1 VTALGNRAHLF
12 AHPRH
17 RDALVHI
24 FGTVL
29 GCVTRTVPLPN
40 TAEPM
45 LALRFP
51 DGGALSIEFRPDAL
65 DTEAPSRGAWLE
77 IRTRDLATLRQAVRE
92 AGLSEVHHPGHEF
105 YFSIPGGQV
114 FAVVPE

>member
-1 VTALGNRAHLF
+1 MTALGNKAHLF

-24 FGTVL
+24 FGTVF
-29 GCVTRTVPLPN
+29 GCAARTVPLPDI
-40 TAEPM
+40 TEPM

-51 DGGALSIEFRPDAL
+51 DGGVLSIEFRPDAP
-65 DTEAPSRGAWLE
+65 DTQTATNGAWLE
-77 IRTRDLATLRQAVRE
+77 IRTRNLAALRQAVLD
-92 AGLSEVHHPGHEF
+92 AGLCEVHHPGHEF

-114 FAVVPE
+114 FAVMPE

>member
-1 VTALGNRAHLF
+1 MTALGNRAHLF

-29 GCVTRTVPLPN
+29 GCATRTVPLPN
-40 TAEPM
+40 MPEPM

-51 DGGALSIEFRPDAL
+51 DGGALSIEFRPDAP
-65 DTEAPSRGAWLE
+65 DTETPSQGAWLE
-77 IRTRDLATLRQAVRE
+77 IRTSDLTALRQAVLK
-92 AGLSEVHHPGHEF
+92 AGLFEVHHPGHDF

-114 FAVVPE
+114 FAVMPE

>member
-1 VTALGNRAHLF
+1 
-12 AHPRH
+12 
-17 RDALVHI
+17 
-24 FGTVL
+24 VL
-29 GCVTRTVPLPN
+29 GCAARTVSLPD

-51 DGGALSIEFRPDAL
+51 DGGALSIEFQPDAP
-65 DTEAPSRGAWLE
+65 DTQTATYGAWLE
-77 IRTRDLATLRQAVRE
+77 IRTRNLAALRQAVLD

-114 FAVVPE
+114 FAVMPE

>member
-1 VTALGNRAHLF
+1 MTALGNQAHLF

-29 GCVTRTVPLPN
+29 GCAARTVPLPD

-51 DGGALSIEFRPDAL
+51 DGGALSIEFRPDAP
-65 DTEAPSRGAWLE
+65 DAQTATYGAWLE
-77 IRTRDLATLRQAVRE
+77 IRTPNLAALRQAVLD

-114 FAVVPE
+114 FAVMPE